1 MRQGPVYTS
10 GDEYFHII
18 HLALSQAHMDVSAKF
33 KAPAAYLMQIFVDPQ
48 YALPLTELAAEQ
60 VHIAVLGK
68 ATTQICQFYR
78 WLHV

>member
-1 MRQGPVYTS
+1 MRQGRYIPAEMSTS
-10 GDEYFHII
+10 ILFIWRCLKRTWI
-18 HLALSQAHMDVSAKF
+18 VSAKF

-48 YALPLTELAAEQ
+48 YALPLTELAAEH
-60 VHIAVLGK
+60 VHFAVLGK